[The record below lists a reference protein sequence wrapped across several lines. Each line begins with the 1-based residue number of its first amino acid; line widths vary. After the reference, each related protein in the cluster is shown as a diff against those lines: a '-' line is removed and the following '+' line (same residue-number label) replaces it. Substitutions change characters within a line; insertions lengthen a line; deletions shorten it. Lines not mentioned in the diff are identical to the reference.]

1 MPSFE
6 IITPEP
12 SGSTPIGDPNPGFLY
27 PGQIG
32 STDTTEGD
40 AISQVLVKS
49 AYTGDDIK
57 ISKNN
62 LKIKILLIPLKN
74 ISDKYSFYI
83 NNFII
88 EVAS

>member
-12 SGSTPIGDPNPGFLY
+12 SGSTPIDDPNPCFLY

-62 LKIKILLIPLKN
+62 LKIKILFIPLKN